1 MVYAYSFQAVLVEL
15 FLEVGISPDAH
26 ANNLTASD
34 QSKSDHRSPQSVRRS
49 FRFLDSRKLVEPI
62 KALLGLALRQVL
74 DGSAE
79 SRNLLPNNFDERRDC
94 NSGSLLEDPKRI
106 AAFKRMV

>member
-34 QSKSDHRSPQSVRRS
+34 QSKSEHRSIRSSVFS
-49 FRFLDSRKLVEPI
+49 ISRLTQTGRAYQ
-62 KALLGLALRQVL
+62 ALLGLALRQVL
-74 DGSAE
+74 DGSAQ
-79 SRNLLPNNFDERRDC
+79 SGNLLPNNFDQRRDC
-94 NSGSLLEDPKRI
+94 NSGRLLEDPKRI